1 MGEGFL
7 WGYLGTG
14 LNVVLDH
21 RDPCHRK
28 QGFGHLKRQRPEAS
42 PWERREKYISSSS
55 LPLTPPHQPFKP
67 NLLPPFLQLLTLLRA
82 SNQDHSFEHD
92 VDCYLNLKYQQRN
105 QAQISQPNPETPLI
119 SPSKHQI
126 SKNNTALS
134 RDVNPKFNTVLSGIQ
149 LLTNPTYLK
158 SQPRFQQAIKPYGDS
173 SQILKLLPVI

>member
-42 PWERREKYISSSS
+42 P
-55 LPLTPPHQPFKP
+55 
-67 NLLPPFLQLLTLLRA
+67 LLRA